1 MVIPKEIIEEVR
13 SRCDIV
19 ELISSYLPELSK
31 RGATYKCCCPFH
43 NEKTPSFTVNQERQ
57 IYHCFG
63 CGANGDVFSF
73 VQEYDKLDFLSAV
86 QFLADR
92 TGVKIVYN
100 NSDIKNKDS
109 KDTLLNINNDAASFY
124 HNNLLNSDSGKS
136 CRDYLKKRSLSS
148 DILKEFQIGFS
159 PNGWEELLSK
169 ALKKGYKLEDIEK
182 AGLIAKSKRSGKV
195 KYYDRFRNR
204 LMFPICD
211 TLGRVIGFSGRTLE
225 DKRKEAKYV
234 NSPETLIFH
243 KSSVLFAFDK
253 ARKAIVENKFAI
265 VVEGQIDAIRCHSAG
280 LKNVIASQGTALTDQ
295 HAKIIKRYADEVVL
309 IFDSDAAGI
318 KAALASSKLFIEN
331 ELSVRIV
338 ALPDGEDPDS
348 LIIKFGID
356 EFKKLI
362 DEALPA
368 LNYLIKEVKKNEDQ
382 KTVVGRKRLRNEIM
396 NFINKCPSESWKEE
410 MIIEASRIINISA
423 RSLTKDIED
432 IKDKKVSEK
441 SNQDLHF
448 VNQDG
453 SLYPLE
459 ELDLL
464 SYVIH
469 YNDDVKSLIINYLP
483 WNLITNE
490 DCQSLIKKAIN
501 LTPMNI
507 EKDLNNLSENER
519 KCYTSAVTIIKDL
532 DDDYPPKRA
541 VQEYIKKLWLNFL
554 RKKYMENKNF
564 SSRSEIKNNAVKIK
578 SEWDVAKNIIEK
590 LLKGM

>member
-554 RKKYMENKNF
+554 RE
-564 SSRSEIKNNAVKIK
+564 KIHGK
-578 SEWDVAKNIIEK
+578 
-590 LLKGM
+590 

>member
-1 MVIPKEIIEEVR
+1 MAIPKEIIEEVR

-109 KDTLLNINNDAASFY
+109 KDILLNINNDAASFY
-124 HNNLLNSDSGKS
+124 HNNLLNSDSGKL
-136 CRDYLKKRSLSS
+136 CMDYLKKRSLSS

-182 AGLIAKSKRSGKV
+182 AGLSAKSKHSGKV

-225 DKRKEAKYV
+225 DKRKEAKYI

-253 ARKAIVENKFAI
+253 ARKAIVENKLAI

-368 LNYLIKEVKKNEDQ
+368 LNYLIKEVKNNEDQ

-432 IKDKKVSEK
+432 IKEKKVSEK
-441 SNQDLHF
+441 NNQDLHF

-469 YNDDVKSLIINYLP
+469 YNDEVKSLIINYLP
-483 WNLITNE
+483 WNLITNK
-490 DCQSLIKKAIN
+490 DCQSLIKKAID
-501 LTPMNI
+501 LTPMDI

-564 SSRSEIKNNAVKIK
+564 ALRSDIKNNAVKIK
-578 SEWDVAKNIIEK
+578 SEWYVAKNIIEK
-590 LLKGM
+590 LLKDM

>member
-19 ELISSYLPELSK
+19 ELISSYLPQLSK

-331 ELSVRIV
+331 ELSVKIV

-441 SNQDLHF
+441 NNQDLHF

-564 SSRSEIKNNAVKIK
+564 ASRSEIKNNAVKIK

>member
-1 MVIPKEIIEEVR
+1 MAIPKEIIEEVR

-109 KDTLLNINNDAASFY
+109 KDILLNINNDAASFY
-124 HNNLLNSDSGKS
+124 HNNLLNSDSGKL
-136 CRDYLKKRSLSS
+136 CMDYLKKRSLSS

-182 AGLIAKSKRSGKV
+182 AGLSAKSKRSGKV

-225 DKRKEAKYV
+225 DKRKEAKYI

-253 ARKAIVENKFAI
+253 ARKAIVENKLAI
-265 VVEGQIDAIRCHSAG
+265 VVEGQIDAIRCHSSG

-368 LNYLIKEVKKNEDQ
+368 LNYLIKEVKNNEDQ

-432 IKDKKVSEK
+432 IKEKKVSEK
-441 SNQDLHF
+441 NNQDLHF

-469 YNDDVKSLIINYLP
+469 YNDEVKSLIINYLP
-483 WNLITNE
+483 WNLITNK
-490 DCQSLIKKAIN
+490 DCQSLIKKAID

-564 SSRSEIKNNAVKIK
+564 ALRSDIKNNAVKIK
-578 SEWDVAKNIIEK
+578 SEWYVAKNIIEK
-590 LLKGM
+590 LLKDM

>member
-1 MVIPKEIIEEVR
+1 MVIPKEIIEEIR

-92 TGVKIVYN
+92 TGVKIVYK

-441 SNQDLHF
+441 SNQGLHF
-448 VNQDG
+448 VNHDG

-564 SSRSEIKNNAVKIK
+564 ASRSEIKNNAVKIK

>member
-1 MVIPKEIIEEVR
+1 MAIPKEIIEEVR

-109 KDTLLNINNDAASFY
+109 KNILLNINNDAASFY
-124 HNNLLNSDSGKS
+124 HNNLLNSDSGKL
-136 CRDYLKKRSLSS
+136 CRDYLKKRSLSN

-182 AGLIAKSKRSGKV
+182 AGLSAKSKHSGKV

-225 DKRKEAKYV
+225 DKRKEAKYI

-253 ARKAIVENKFAI
+253 ARKAIVENKLAI
-265 VVEGQIDAIRCHSAG
+265 VVEGQIDAIRCHSSG

-368 LNYLIKEVKKNEDQ
+368 LNYLIKEVKNNEDQ

-441 SNQDLHF
+441 NNQDLHF

-469 YNDDVKSLIINYLP
+469 YNDEVKSLIINYLP
-483 WNLITNE
+483 WNLITNK
-490 DCQSLIKKAIN
+490 DCQSLIKKAID
-501 LTPMNI
+501 LTPMDI

-564 SSRSEIKNNAVKIK
+564 ALRSDIKNNAVKIK
-578 SEWDVAKNIIEK
+578 SEWYVAKNIIEK
-590 LLKGM
+590 LLKDM

>member
-1 MVIPKEIIEEVR
+1 MAIPKEIIEEVR

-19 ELISSYLPELSK
+19 ELVSSYLPELSK

-92 TGVKIVYN
+92 TGVKIVYK

-211 TLGRVIGFSGRTLE
+211 TLGRVIGFSGRILE

-423 RSLTKDIED
+423 RSLAKDIED

-564 SSRSEIKNNAVKIK
+564 ASRSEIKNNAVKIK

>member
-1 MVIPKEIIEEVR
+1 MAIPKEIIEEVR

-63 CGANGDVFSF
+63 CGASGDVFSF

-109 KDTLLNINNDAASFY
+109 KNILLNINNDAASFY
-124 HNNLLNSDSGKS
+124 HNNLLNSDSGKL

-182 AGLIAKSKRSGKV
+182 AGLSAKSKRSGKV

-253 ARKAIVENKFAI
+253 ARKAIVENKLAI

-368 LNYLIKEVKKNEDQ
+368 LNYLIKEVKNKEDQ

-441 SNQDLHF
+441 NNQDLHF

-469 YNDDVKSLIINYLP
+469 YNDEVKSLIINYLP

-490 DCQSLIKKAIN
+490 DCQSLIKKAIDLN
-501 LTPMNI
+501 PMDI

-564 SSRSEIKNNAVKIK
+564 ALRSDIKNNAVKIK
-578 SEWDVAKNIIEK
+578 SEWYVAKNIIEK
-590 LLKGM
+590 LLKDM

>member
-554 RKKYMENKNF
+554 RKNTW
-564 SSRSEIKNNAVKIK
+564 KIK
-578 SEWDVAKNIIEK
+578 I
-590 LLKGM
+590 LLRVRRLKIML

>member
-368 LNYLIKEVKKNEDQ
+368 LNYLINEVKKNEDQ

-564 SSRSEIKNNAVKIK
+564 ASRSEIKNNAVKIK

>member
-1 MVIPKEIIEEVR
+1 
-13 SRCDIV
+13 
-19 ELISSYLPELSK
+19 
-31 RGATYKCCCPFH
+31 
-43 NEKTPSFTVNQERQ
+43 
-57 IYHCFG
+57 
-63 CGANGDVFSF
+63 
-73 VQEYDKLDFLSAV
+73 
-86 QFLADR
+86 
-92 TGVKIVYN
+92 
-100 NSDIKNKDS
+100 
-109 KDTLLNINNDAASFY
+109 
-124 HNNLLNSDSGKS
+124 
-136 CRDYLKKRSLSS
+136 
-148 DILKEFQIGFS
+148 
-159 PNGWEELLSK
+159 
-169 ALKKGYKLEDIEK
+169 
-182 AGLIAKSKRSGKV
+182 
-195 KYYDRFRNR
+195 
-204 LMFPICD
+204 MFPICD

-532 DDDYPPKRA
+532 DDDYPPKKSCSRI
-541 VQEYIKKLWLNFL
+541 YKKIMVEFF
-554 RKKYMENKNF
+554 KK
-564 SSRSEIKNNAVKIK
+564 KIHGK
-578 SEWDVAKNIIEK
+578 
-590 LLKGM
+590 

>member
-1 MVIPKEIIEEVR
+1 MAIPKEIIEEVR

-92 TGVKIVYN
+92 TGVKIVYK

-564 SSRSEIKNNAVKIK
+564 ASRSEIKNNAVKIK

>member
-432 IKDKKVSEK
+432 IGDKKVSEK

-564 SSRSEIKNNAVKIK
+564 ASRSEIKNNAVKIK

>member
-564 SSRSEIKNNAVKIK
+564 ASRSEIKNNAVKIK

-590 LLKGM
+590 LLKDM

>member
-1 MVIPKEIIEEVR
+1 MAIPKEIIEEVR

-182 AGLIAKSKRSGKV
+182 AGLVVKSKRSGKV

-253 ARKAIVENKFAI
+253 ARKAIVENKLAI
-265 VVEGQIDAIRCHSAG
+265 VVEGQIDAIRCHSAR

-318 KAALASSKLFIEN
+318 KAALTSSKLFIEN

-441 SNQDLHF
+441 NNQDLHF

-469 YNDDVKSLIINYLP
+469 YNDEVKSLIINYLP

-490 DCQSLIKKAIN
+490 DCQSLIKKAIH
-501 LTPMNI
+501 LTPIDI
-507 EKDLNNLSENER
+507 EKDLNNLSEKER

-564 SSRSEIKNNAVKIK
+564 ASRSQIKNNAVKIK
-578 SEWDVAKNIIEK
+578 SEWYVAKNIIEK
-590 LLKGM
+590 LLKDM

>member
-1 MVIPKEIIEEVR
+1 MAIPKEIIEEVR

-19 ELISSYLPELSK
+19 ELVSSYLPELSK

-109 KDTLLNINNDAASFY
+109 KDILLNINNDAASFY
-124 HNNLLNSDSGKS
+124 HNNLLNSDSGKL

-182 AGLIAKSKRSGKV
+182 AGLSAKSNRSGKV

-253 ARKAIVENKFAI
+253 ARKAIVENKLAI

-280 LKNVIASQGTALTDQ
+280 LKNVIASQGTALTEQ

-309 IFDSDAAGI
+309 IFDSDAAGV
-318 KAALASSKLFIEN
+318 KAALASSKLFLEN
-331 ELSVRIV
+331 ELSVMIV

-441 SNQDLHF
+441 NNQDLHF

-469 YNDDVKSLIINYLP
+469 YNDEVKSLIINYLP

-501 LTPMNI
+501 LTPVGI

-564 SSRSEIKNNAVKIK
+564 ASRSEIKNNAVKIK
-578 SEWDVAKNIIEK
+578 SEWYVAKNIIEK
-590 LLKGM
+590 LLKDM

>member
-265 VVEGQIDAIRCHSAG
+265 VVEGQIDAIRCHSVG

-368 LNYLIKEVKKNEDQ
+368 LNYLINEVKKNEDQ

-564 SSRSEIKNNAVKIK
+564 ASRSEIKNNAVKIK

>member
-1 MVIPKEIIEEVR
+1 MVIPKEIIEEIR

-92 TGVKIVYN
+92 TGVKIVYK

-124 HNNLLNSDSGKS
+124 HNNLLNSDSGKL
-136 CRDYLKKRSLSS
+136 CRDYLTKRSLSS

-441 SNQDLHF
+441 SNQGLHF
-448 VNQDG
+448 VNHDG

-564 SSRSEIKNNAVKIK
+564 ASRSEIKNNAVKIK

>member
-1 MVIPKEIIEEVR
+1 MAIPKEIIEEVR

-109 KDTLLNINNDAASFY
+109 KNILLNINNDAASFY
-124 HNNLLNSDSGKS
+124 HNNLLNSDSGKL

-182 AGLIAKSKRSGKV
+182 AGLSAKSKRSGKV

-225 DKRKEAKYV
+225 DKRKEAKYI

-253 ARKAIVENKFAI
+253 ARKAIVENKLAI
-265 VVEGQIDAIRCHSAG
+265 VVEGQIDAIRCHSSG

-368 LNYLIKEVKKNEDQ
+368 LNYLIKEVKNNEDQ

-432 IKDKKVSEK
+432 IKEKKVSEK
-441 SNQDLHF
+441 NNQDLHF

-469 YNDDVKSLIINYLP
+469 YNDEVKSLIINYLP
-483 WNLITNE
+483 WNLITNK
-490 DCQSLIKKAIN
+490 DCQSLIKKAID
-501 LTPMNI
+501 LTPMDI

-564 SSRSEIKNNAVKIK
+564 ALRSDIKNNAVKIK
-578 SEWDVAKNIIEK
+578 SEWYVAKNIIEK
-590 LLKGM
+590 LLKDM

>member
-368 LNYLIKEVKKNEDQ
+368 LNYLINEVKKNEDQ

-441 SNQDLHF
+441 NNQDLHF
-448 VNQDG
+448 VNEDG

-469 YNDDVKSLIINYLP
+469 YNDEVKSLIVNYLP

-501 LTPMNI
+501 STPMNI

-564 SSRSEIKNNAVKIK
+564 ASRSEIKNNAVKIK

>member
-564 SSRSEIKNNAVKIK
+564 ASRSEIKNNAVKIK

>member
-348 LIIKFGID
+348 IIIKFGID

-368 LNYLIKEVKKNEDQ
+368 LNYLINEVKKNEDQ

-564 SSRSEIKNNAVKIK
+564 ASRSEIKNNAVKIK

-590 LLKGM
+590 LLKSM

>member
-92 TGVKIVYN
+92 TGVKIVYK

>member
-1 MVIPKEIIEEVR
+1 MAIPKEIIEEVR

-109 KDTLLNINNDAASFY
+109 KDILLNINNDAASFY
-124 HNNLLNSDSGKS
+124 HNNLLNSDSGKL
-136 CRDYLKKRSLSS
+136 CMDYLKKRSLSS

-182 AGLIAKSKRSGKV
+182 AGLSAKSKHSGKV

-225 DKRKEAKYV
+225 DKRKEAKYI

-253 ARKAIVENKFAI
+253 ARKAIVENKLAI
-265 VVEGQIDAIRCHSAG
+265 VVEGQIDAIRCHSSG

-318 KAALASSKLFIEN
+318 KAALASSKLFLEN

-368 LNYLIKEVKKNEDQ
+368 LNYLIKEVKNNEDQ

-441 SNQDLHF
+441 NNQDLHF

-469 YNDDVKSLIINYLP
+469 YNDEVKSLIINYLP
-483 WNLITNE
+483 WNLITNK
-490 DCQSLIKKAIN
+490 DCQSLIKKAID

-564 SSRSEIKNNAVKIK
+564 ALRSDIKNNAVKIK
-578 SEWDVAKNIIEK
+578 SEWYVAKNIIEK
-590 LLKGM
+590 LLKDM

>member
-92 TGVKIVYN
+92 TGVKIVYK

-564 SSRSEIKNNAVKIK
+564 ASRSEIKNNAVKIK

>member
-441 SNQDLHF
+441 SNQGLHF
-448 VNQDG
+448 VNHDG

-564 SSRSEIKNNAVKIK
+564 ASRSEIKNNAVKIK

>member
-362 DEALPA
+362 NEALPA

-564 SSRSEIKNNAVKIK
+564 ASRSEIKNNAVKIK

>member
-182 AGLIAKSKRSGKV
+182 AGLIAKNKRSGKV

-368 LNYLIKEVKKNEDQ
+368 LNYLINEVKKNEDQ

-564 SSRSEIKNNAVKIK
+564 ASRSEIKNNAVKIK